1 MKRKII
7 NIFKQNKSA
16 IICFVLA
23 LSVFVTGSISFA
35 RYATSHTGIGGAGV
49 GSFSCSATVDRV
61 SALSFTNTAFWGGS
75 VEEDKIAMNALRSL
89 DFTVNNYEISNGV
102 KRVSE
107 VQLSYSL
114 SFTTPANF
122 ADKLAIQLLDNK
134 GKPILPQMIVH
145 EIMNAVLGETGT
157 GTYDTE
163 KRHDNYNGLE
173 CEEMIFAVSKYKNS
187 EGGTVVEAKAA
198 DGTVIKI
205 ETMEKEYE
213 QTLLFRLW
221 DVSKLTSESSKTV
234 ENEQGDLLPPLEV
247 KYRDTLECYKIS
259 IKKADFVF
267 PAAVESSASY
277 SLTLSPTDTL
287 LDSHLG
293 GYAYD
298 TNGDALTQI
307 ASGSDFSLKNITKT
321 TTYYTDSS
329 YTQIE
334 SAENTLHET
343 NPYEESLIG
352 GIPVH
357 KVEEGKEE
365 LISST
370 DNGQLTEFTFDEE
383 PQTTTSD
390 KTVYYFFTSTGT
402 GQNRTYTYVGYS
414 TEPGGD
420 NNEYQDTQYF
430 RLERTYKNGENNT
443 DVQYKLYVNCSSQT
457 TRTINT
463 TEVSA
468 NGNFVKQQII
478 DTTKYITG
486 AIANGKKTT
495 TTSYFSDNYTN
506 GTYYYQYNTRR
517 GWQMSQRYNQN
528 NVTNYTDMPTSY
540 SYSTVENE
548 TLTNSEL
555 EAYEERLSKPEET
568 VTRYITIQYTIS
580 NPVTVTPSSVS
591 RHLKVEDDEGVYYDS
606 ENPLKFFEG
615 DIQKM
620 YLSQCFSK
628 DYPTSVSVLF
638 EQVVD

>member
-7 NIFKQNKSA
+7 KIFKQNKSA

-49 GSFSCSATVDRV
+49 GSFSCSATVDGV

-89 DFTVNNYEISNGV
+89 NFTVNNYESSNGV

-107 VQLSYSL
+107 VRLSYSL
-114 SFTTPANF
+114 SFTAPANF
-122 ADKLAIQLLDNK
+122 ANKLAIQLLDNK
-134 GKPILPQMIVH
+134 GAPILPQMIVH
-145 EIMNAVLGETGT
+145 EIMNAVSNETGT
-157 GTYDTE
+157 GTYDTATSE
-163 KRHDNYNGLE
+163 DYNGLE
-173 CEEMIFAVSKYKNS
+173 HEEMTFAVSKYKNG

-221 DVSKLTSESSKTV
+221 DVSKLTSESNKTV
-234 ENEQGDLLPPLEV
+234 ANEQGDLLPPLEV

-259 IKKADFVF
+259 IRKADFVF

-277 SLTLSPTDTL
+277 SLTLAPTDTL

-298 TNGDALTQI
+298 TNGNALTQI
-307 ASGSDFSLKNITKT
+307 AASGDFALKNITKT
-321 TTYYTDSS
+321 TTYYTNED
-329 YTQIE
+329 YTTL
-334 SAENTLHET
+334 ATENLPHET
-343 NPYEESLIG
+343 NPYKESLIG
-352 GIPVH
+352 GIPAH
-357 KVEEGKEE
+357 KVENGEPE

-370 DNGQLTEFTFDEE
+370 DNGQLTDF
-383 PQTTTSD
+383 PVHTSATN
-390 KTVYYFFTSTGT
+390 KNASVKVYYYYMRAGNYGSY
-402 GQNRTYTYVGYS
+402 TYTLVDVTTDENAHNNSDFYRVIRTFTGEE
-414 TEPGGD
+414 TE
-420 NNEYQDTQYF
+420 T
-430 RLERTYKNGENNT
+430 
-443 DVQYKLYVNCSSQT
+443 VQYYLSTSFSSIT
-457 TRTINT
+457 TRQTNT
-463 TEVSA
+463 TEVFDD
-468 NGNFVKQQII
+468 GNSVKQQII
-478 DTTKYITG
+478 DRTTYTLGENITG
-486 AIANGKKTT
+486 YKTT
-495 TTSYFSDNYTN
+495 TTAFSSTSAS
-506 GTYYYQYNTRR
+506 GNTL
-517 GWQMSQRYNQN
+517 QRYNNYYGGWSNYDSGFNINTAN
-528 NVTNYTDMPTSY
+528 NPNNYDIN
-540 SYSTVENE
+540 SYSTAPTTVEQEMTSAEIE
-548 TLTNSEL
+548 TYKSEL
-555 EAYEERLSKPEET
+555 PSGTDEDIHYL
-568 VTRYITIQYTIS
+568 IIQYSMS

-591 RHLKVEDDEGVYYDS
+591 RLLKVEDEEGVYYDS

-615 DIQKM
+615 DIQKL

>member
-7 NIFKQNKSA
+7 KIFKQNRSA

-23 LSVFVTGSISFA
+23 LSVFVTGSVSFA
-35 RYATSHTGIGGAGV
+35 RYATSHTGNGGAGV
-49 GSFSCSATVDRV
+49 GSFSCSATVDGV

-89 DFTVNNYEISNGV
+89 NFTVNNYESSNGV

-107 VQLSYSL
+107 VRLSYSL
-114 SFTTPANF
+114 SFTAPANF

-134 GKPILPQMIVH
+134 GAPILPQMIVH
-145 EIMNAVLGETGT
+145 EIINAVLGETGT
-157 GTYDTE
+157 GTYDTARSE
-163 KRHDNYNGLE
+163 DYNGLE
-173 CEEMIFAVSKYKNS
+173 HEEMTFAVSKYKNG
-187 EGGTVVEAKAA
+187 EGGTVVEAKAD

-221 DVSKLTSESSKTV
+221 DVSKLTSESNKTV
-234 ENEQGDLLPPLEV
+234 SNEQGDLLPPLEV

-277 SLTLSPTDTL
+277 SLTLAPTDTL

-307 ASGSDFSLKNITKT
+307 AASGDFALKNITKT
-321 TTYYTDSS
+321 TTYYTDETYKEIASV
-329 YTQIE
+329 
-334 SAENTLHET
+334 ENTPHET
-343 NPYEESLIG
+343 NPYKESLIG

-357 KVEEGKEE
+357 KVEDGKPE

-383 PQTTTSD
+383 PQTTTSN
-390 KTVYYFFTSTGT
+390 KTVYYFFTSTGN
-402 GQNRTYTYVGYS
+402 GPNRTYTYVGYS

-420 NNEYQDTQYF
+420 NNKYQDTQYY
-430 RLERTYKNGENNT
+430 RLERTYTNGENNT
-443 DVQYKLYVNCSSQT
+443 DVQYKLYANCSSQT

-463 TEVSA
+463 TEVSPD
-468 NGNFVKQQII
+468 GNFVKQQII
-478 DTTKYITG
+478 DTTTYTAG
-486 AIANGKKTT
+486 AIANGNKTT

-506 GTYYYQYNTRR
+506 GTNYYQYRQ
-517 GWQMSQRYNQN
+517 GKWQKSGTYSES
-528 NVTNYTDMPTSY
+528 NVTNYADMPTSY
-540 SYSTVENE
+540 SYSTVENV
-548 TLTNSEL
+548 TLTDSEL
-555 EAYEERLSKPEET
+555 EAYDEQLSKPEET
-568 VTRYITIQYTIS
+568 VTRYITIQYTMS
-580 NPVTVTPSSVS
+580 NPVTVTPSSVC
-591 RHLKVEDDEGVYYDS
+591 RLLKVEDTEAEYYDS
-606 ENPLKFFEG
+606 ENPLVFFDES
-615 DIQKM
+615 DIQKL

>member
-7 NIFKQNKSA
+7 KIFKQNKSA

-49 GSFSCSATVDRV
+49 GSFSCSATVDGV

-89 DFTVNNYEISNGV
+89 NFTVNNYESSNGV

-134 GKPILPQMIVH
+134 GNPILPQMIVP
-145 EIMNAVLGETGT
+145 EIMNAVSGETGT

-163 KRHDNYNGLE
+163 KRHEDYNGLE
-173 CEEMIFAVSKYKNS
+173 CEEMIFAVSKYKNG

-234 ENEQGDLLPPLEV
+234 ANEQGDLLPPLEV

-277 SLTLSPTDTL
+277 SLTLAPTDTL
-287 LDSHLG
+287 LDNHLG
-293 GYAYD
+293 GYAFD
-298 TNGDALTQI
+298 ANGDALTQI
-307 ASGSDFSLKNITKT
+307 ASGSDFALKNITKT

-334 SAENTLHET
+334 SAENTPHET
-343 NPYEESLIG
+343 NPYEESLMG

-357 KVEEGKEE
+357 TVGDGEEE

-370 DNGQLTEFTFDEE
+370 DNGQLTDFPVHKSETNENA
-383 PQTTTSD
+383 PSV
-390 KTVYYFFTSTGT
+390 TVYYYYTRAWNYGSY
-402 GQNRTYTYVGYS
+402 TYTLVDVTTDGNAHNRSDYYRVTRTFEGKEKKTEQYYLS
-414 TEPGGD
+414 TS
-420 NNEYQDTQYF
+420 F
-430 RLERTYKNGENNT
+430 
-443 DVQYKLYVNCSSQT
+443 SSIT
-457 TRTINT
+457 TRQTNT
-463 TEVSA
+463 TEVSDD
-468 NGNFVKQQII
+468 GNSVKQQII
-478 DTTKYITG
+478 DRTKYTLGNITG
-486 AIANGKKTT
+486 YKTT
-495 TTSYFSDNYTN
+495 TTEFKSTSASGDKLQQYWNGKWSDSSYASGFDITTAKNPNNYAIN
-506 GTYYYQYNTRR
+506 
-517 GWQMSQRYNQN
+517 
-528 NVTNYTDMPTSY
+528 
-540 SYSTVENE
+540 SYSTAP
-548 TLTNSEL
+548 T
-555 EAYEERLSKPEET
+555 T
-568 VTRYITIQYTIS
+568 VQQEMTSAEIDKYDEKLPSGTDEDIHYLTIQYTMS